1 MPKQAISIKNFD
13 KGFID
18 KISERDLVPGTLSE
32 AKNVDVSVQG
42 VVTNLNTFSAAG
54 STLTSG
60 SGGTTLILR
69 PIPTSRVWDIYI

>member
-32 AKNVDVSVQG
+32 AKNVDV
-42 VVTNLNTFSAAG
+42 
-54 STLTSG
+54 
-60 SGGTTLILR
+60 
-69 PIPTSRVWDIYI
+69 